1 MGKRAIEIVKE
12 TKLDVK
18 HLTDKLNSAYSD
30 EWLAYIQYLVGA
42 QMAVGLG
49 RQGLVEEMEEHAKE
63 ELEHAEKLAKRI
75 IQLGG
80 TPIIEPKD
88 WYKYSTCGYLTPSD
102 PRVEVLLA
110 QNIAG
115 ERCAINVYNEL
126 IKLVKDKD
134 LITYKMLVSILEDE
148 IEHEQDLED
157 LANDFSC
164 LHKK

>member
-1 MGKRAIEIVKE
+1 
-12 TKLDVK
+12 
-18 HLTDKLNSAYSD
+18 
-30 EWLAYIQYLVGA
+30 
-42 QMAVGLG
+42 
-49 RQGLVEEMEEHAKE
+49 MEEHAKE